1 MKSTDKNTASHVATV
16 TQTRIKHGVKALA
29 LTSLLGVAAFS
40 SSVQATVQNAQLSRP
55 HAPCVDANWP
65 TSRLLTLASTAFE
78 LPDTER
84 DAMAMRLFSCLAEAD
99 PELRDSV
106 AFSGLSQWLRASA
119 LKEETVNGLYTKLS
133 KDVRERRNDPDG
145 VYLPFAIL
153 TLSEVARVDRVSPF
167 LESSER
173 DALIKLAADTMA
185 GIQDY
190 RGFDENLGW
199 RHQVA
204 HSADL
209 LLQLILNPSLSPT
222 SVVQLIESLQRQLSP
237 TGHFYV
243 YGEPER
249 LARPVLYAM
258 LRDDIPEDFWQSQLT
273 TWTTPVHIDS
283 WDKAFASNTGLAER
297 HNRRAFFSALL
308 FGVSG
313 SKQPRL
319 LALQPAIQAAMKKLP

>member
-1 MKSTDKNTASHVATV
+1 MKSTDKITASHVATV
-16 TQTRIKHGVKALA
+16 AQPRIKHGVKALA

-40 SSVQATVQNAQLSRP
+40 SSVQATVQNAQLSQP
-55 HAPCVDANWP
+55 HAPCVDDKWP
-65 TSRLLTLASTAFE
+65 KSRLISLASNQFE
-78 LPDTER
+78 LPDADRET
-84 DAMAMRLFSCLAEAD
+84 MVLRLVSCLAETD

-106 AFSGLSQWLRASA
+106 AFSGLSHWLRASA
-119 LKEETVNGLYTKLS
+119 LEKETVNGLYTRLS
-133 KDVRERRNDPDG
+133 KDVRQQKNDPDG

-167 LESSER
+167 LESAER
-173 DALIKLAADTMA
+173 DAFSKLAADTMA
-185 GIQDY
+185 STRDY
-190 RGFDENLGW
+190 RGFDDTLGW

-209 LLQLILNPSLSPT
+209 LLQLILNPALSPA
-222 SVVQLIESLQRQLSP
+222 SVMQLVESLQTQLSP
-237 TGHFYV
+237 AGHFYV

-258 LRDDIPEDFWQSQLT
+258 LRDDIPEEFWHSQLT
-273 TWTTPVHIDS
+273 KWATPAHIDS
-283 WDKAFASNTGLAER
+283 WDKAFTSNTGLAER

-308 FGVSG
+308 LGVSG
-313 SKQPRL
+313 SKQARL